1 MSRSSALL
9 PRWAGSIRLRLT
21 ILYSTLLFLLA
32 GLLVS
37 SLYLGLSLTLRDE
50 PISRAEVREVF
61 VENRLSLPRAAAA
74 LEQRELERRINAHT
88 LADLRNFSFG
98 ALGVLFVASLGVGWI
113 ISGRVLAPIG
123 RITQVARDIQAT
135 SLSRRIE
142 LDGPEDEL
150 KRLADTFDGML
161 ERLDRAFSAER
172 RLLADAS
179 HELRTPLA
187 IIQTNLDV
195 ALDAPDSDADR
206 LRRAAVVARRAS
218 DRMARLVDDL
228 LAHARLEAL
237 EIGCETVDLTALVRD
252 SGNEFTAVAT
262 KHAVRLVTV
271 APEGLSVLGDHESL
285 KRALGNLLENAVRHA
300 KTGGCVRLTAAA
312 EDGWASL
319 VVGDDGPGIAAEH
332 RERVFDRFYRV
343 DAARSRA
350 AGGSGLGLAIVRQTV
365 EAHGGRVELD
375 SEPGRG
381 STFTLWLPRAAH
393 ALGSETASRPPVEAD
408 ADPVQSSSRTL
419 PETNLL
425 GVNALRGL
433 PNR

>member
-150 KRLADTFDGML
+150 KRLADTFNGML

-195 ALDAPDSDADR
+195 ALDAPDNAADR

-262 KHAVRLVTV
+262 KRAVRLVTV

-312 EDGWASL
+312 GDGWASL
-319 VVGDDGPGIAAEH
+319 VVADDGPGIAAEH
-332 RERVFDRFYRV
+332 RERVFHRFYRV

-408 ADPVQSSSRTL
+408 ADPVPSSSRTL

>member
-1 MSRSSALL
+1 MSRSSAPL
-9 PRWAGSIRLRLT
+9 PGWAASVRLRLT

-32 GLLVS
+32 GLLVG

-61 VENRLSLPRAAAA
+61 VENGLSLPRAAAA
-74 LEQRELERRINAHT
+74 LEQRELERRVNAHT
-88 LADLRNFSFG
+88 LANLRNFSFG

-123 RITQVARDIQAT
+123 RITRVARDIQAT

-142 LDGPEDEL
+142 LDGPDDEL

-195 ALDAPDSDADR
+195 ALDAPDGDADR
-206 LRRAAVVARRAS
+206 LRRAAVVARRAT

-237 EIGCETVDLTALVRD
+237 QIGTETVDIAALVRD
-252 SGNEFTAVAT
+252 CNEEFGAVAT
-262 KHAVRLVTV
+262 KRAVRLVTA
-271 APEGLSVLGDHESL
+271 APEAVSVLGDYECL
-285 KRALGNLLENAVRHA
+285 KRALANLLENAIRHA
-300 KTGGCVRLTAAA
+300 KPEGCVRLTAGAQGA
-312 EDGWASL
+312 WAS
-319 VVGDDGPGIAAEH
+319 VVVQDDGPGIAAEH

-343 DAARSRA
+343 DKSRSRA

-365 EAHGGRVELD
+365 EAHGGRVELV

-381 STFTLWLPRAAH
+381 STFTLRLPRAARIPPEPEPS
-393 ALGSETASRPPVEAD
+393 ARRPSETGAGWRPPPAQ
-408 ADPVQSSSRTL
+408 PL
-419 PETNLL
+419 PETN
-425 GVNALRGL
+425 V
-433 PNR
+433 